1 MDNKEYENNNEENV
15 NAFQQVT
22 ESITDEEKLTSE
34 PEEIPDEKVEEAN
47 DIINLDENTADR
59 G

>member
-1 MDNKEYENNNEENV
+1 MEHKKYGNNEDENV
-15 NAFQQVT
+15 NAFQQVN
-22 ESITDEEKLTSE
+22 ESVIDEKELTSE
-34 PEEIPDEKVEEAN
+34 PEAVPDEKVEEAN